1 MPKYVRFDIY
11 IQLKIRLG
19 LLAASLCTL
28 ASLQAFR
35 KSMAQEST
43 YFKNQGLLPMDE
55 VEAIVQSNGDVGDH
69 IYYALEGVRLILEE
83 YV

>member
-1 MPKYVRFDIY
+1 M
-11 IQLKIRLG
+11 
-19 LLAASLCTL
+19 AASLCAL

-35 KSMAQEST
+35 ESMAQEST
-43 YFKNQGLLPMDE
+43 YFKNNGLLLCDE
-55 VEAIVQSNGDVGDH
+55 LETLVQSNGDVGDH